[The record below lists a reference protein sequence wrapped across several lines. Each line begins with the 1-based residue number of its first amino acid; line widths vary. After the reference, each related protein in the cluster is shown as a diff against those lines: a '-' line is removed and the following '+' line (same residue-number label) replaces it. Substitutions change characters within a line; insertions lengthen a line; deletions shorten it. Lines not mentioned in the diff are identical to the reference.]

1 MGADDARV
9 EALFHEALARPPA
22 ERDAFLAAACDEAT
36 AREVRE
42 LLNASE
48 DAPWFLDNPL
58 VASLASLG
66 DGDLPI
72 GTRIGDYE
80 IIERLG
86 SGGMGHVYR
95 ARHLR
100 LECDHAI
107 KVLRGRGDATADARL
122 LAEARKAARLSHPNI
137 CHVYHVG
144 EHDGR
149 AYLSMELVQGVT
161 LQQRLNGGP
170 LPFDVARRYAL
181 EIADALA
188 HAHESGVIHADL
200 KPANIMV
207 TRQAHVKVLD
217 FGVARRV
224 ARLGTGESVTWE
236 AEQAGPIAGTLRY
249 MPPEVLR
256 NEGVDARGD
265 LWSLGVVLYE
275 MIAGRAAFRGET
287 AFELSSSILRDE
299 PAPFDSTVPFGIE
312 PVVRRCLEKDVARR
326 YQTADE
332 VRAALESP
340 EPASAPPASTRRP
353 WLWAGAA
360 LLAILVAAGGWW
372 FAARPDPSRD
382 RVSIAV
388 LPLESLSGAGDE
400 YFADGIAE
408 VLIGDLA
415 QVRAIRVI
423 SRQSTLGYRGTRTL
437 PAEIARTL
445 GVEYLVQGTVT
456 RAGTQV
462 RITAR
467 LLDPFTDE
475 YLWSQAFTRPL
486 EDVLT
491 LQNEVARDIA
501 RHVAVTIRPEE
512 EQRFAQTRAVR
523 PEVAEA
529 YLKGRS
535 LWNARSK
542 RTLEQAADAFRTAIR
557 LDPGHAQSYSGLA
570 DTYAVQASLGFVAA
584 RDGYPPARD
593 AAQQALRLDPG
604 LAEPHASLGRVKFSY
619 EWDDGQAAE
628 QEFLRALAINPG
640 YATARQWY
648 AVLLATRRD
657 LDRALTE
664 AQLAA
669 QSDPL
674 SPIIHWNVART
685 YYFRGEHDAA
695 LAAIARALELEADFP
710 MALVLAARVYAQQG
724 RLDEAQRAL
733 DTIRAKRPD
742 DVTSESLTLGAYIAA
757 IRGDRTTAIGIVK
770 QLEAD
775 PASQHVMPYYA
786 AKVYAALKEPD
797 EAFAHLY
804 RAADEQMAQ
813 IVFVA
818 VDPEFAALRNDPRL
832 PPLMKRVGVGGH
844 R

>member
-1 MGADDARV
+1 
-9 EALFHEALARPPA
+9 
-22 ERDAFLAAACDEAT
+22 
-36 AREVRE
+36 
-42 LLNASE
+42 
-48 DAPWFLDNPL
+48 
-58 VASLASLG
+58 
-66 DGDLPI
+66 
-72 GTRIGDYE
+72 
-80 IIERLG
+80 
-86 SGGMGHVYR
+86 MGHVYR

-137 CHVYHVG
+137 CHVYQVG

-161 LQQRLNGGP
+161 LQQRLHGGP

-249 MPPEVLR
+249 MPPEMLR
-256 NEGVDARGD
+256 NESVDARGD

-299 PAPFDSTVPFGIE
+299 PEPFDSTVPPGIE

-340 EPASAPPASTRRP
+340 EPASARHARTRRPP
-353 WLWAGAA
+353 WLWAAAA
-360 LLAILVAAGGWW
+360 LLAFLVAGGAWW
-372 FAARPDPSRD
+372 FAARPGRPRD

-400 YFADGIAE
+400 YFADGVTE

-423 SRQSTLGYRGTRTL
+423 SRQSTLGYRGTRTP

-445 GVEYLVQGTVT
+445 GVEYLVKGTVT

-462 RITAR
+462 RITAQ

-475 YLWSQAFTRPL
+475 HLWSQAFTRPL

-512 EQRFAQTRAVR
+512 EQRFAQTRPVR

-542 RTLEQAADAFRTAIR
+542 RALEQAAEAFRAAIR
-557 LDPGHAQSYSGLA
+557 MDPGHAQSYSGLA
-570 DTYAVQASLGFVAA
+570 DTYAVQASLGFVPA
-584 RDGYPPARD
+584 RDGYPLARD
-593 AAQQALRLDPG
+593 AARQALRLDPG

-657 LDRALTE
+657 LDEGAHRS
-664 AQLAA
+664 AA
-669 QSDPL
+669 
-674 SPIIHWNVART
+674 
-685 YYFRGEHDAA
+685 RGAEQPA
-695 LAAIARALELEADFP
+695 LADHPLEPGAHVLLSRRARCRPRGDRARARVGGGFP
-710 MALVLAARVYAQQG
+710 DGARACRASLRAAGPHSTRPNA
-724 RLDEAQRAL
+724 RWTR
-733 DTIRAKRPD
+733 IRTKRPD
-742 DVTSESLTLGAYIAA
+742 DVTSESLALGAYIAA
-757 IRGDRTTAIGIVK
+757 IRGDRKSAIGDR
-770 QLEAD
+770 EA
-775 PASQHVMPYYA
+775 ARSRSGGA
-786 AKVYAALKEPD
+786 ARDAL
-797 EAFAHLY
+797 LRGQGLC
-804 RAADEQMAQ
+804 RAEGAG
-813 IVFVA
+813 
-818 VDPEFAALRNDPRL
+818 P
-832 PPLMKRVGVGGH
+832 GVRAPVSCG

>member
-1 MGADDARV
+1 MGAEGGRV

-22 ERDAFLAAACDEAT
+22 ERDAFLAGACDEAT

-42 LLNASE
+42 LLQASE
-48 DAPWFLDNPL
+48 GAPWFLDDPL

-80 IIERLG
+80 ISERLG

-107 KVLRGRGDATADARL
+107 KVLRGRGDRTADARL

-137 CHVYHVG
+137 CHVYQVG

-161 LQQRLNGGP
+161 LQQRLHGGP

-275 MIAGRAAFRGET
+275 MIAGRSAFRGET

-299 PAPFDSTVPFGIE
+299 PAPFDSPVPFGIE

-340 EPASAPPASTRRP
+340 EPASAPQATTRRPP
-353 WLWAGAA
+353 WLWAAA
-360 LLAILVAAGGWW
+360 LLAFLVAGSAWW
-372 FAARPDPSRD
+372 FAARPDRPRV

-400 YFADGIAE
+400 YFADGVTE

-423 SRQSTLGYRGTRTL
+423 SRQSTLGYRGTRTP

-445 GVEYLVQGTVT
+445 GVEYLVKGTVT

-462 RITAR
+462 RITAQ

-475 YLWSQAFTRPL
+475 HLWSQAFTRPL

-512 EQRFAQTRAVR
+512 EQRFAQTRPVR
-523 PEVAEA
+523 AEVADA
-529 YLKGRS
+529 YIKGRS
-535 LWNARSK
+535 LWDVRSK
-542 RTLEQAADAFRTAIR
+542 RALEQAADAFRAAIR
-557 LDPGHAQSYSGLA
+557 MDPQHAQSFAGLA
-570 DTYAVQASLGFVAA
+570 DTYAVQASLGFV
-584 RDGYPPARD
+584 RARD
-593 AAQQALRLDPG
+593 AYPLAREAALSALRLDPG
-604 LAEPHASLGRVKFSY
+604 LAEPHASLGRVTFSY
-619 EWDDGQAAE
+619 EWDDGRVAE
-628 QEFLRALAINPG
+628 EEFLRALAINPG
-640 YATARQWY
+640 YPTARQWY
-648 AVLLATRRD
+648 SVLLATRGR
-657 LDRALTE
+657 LDEALTE
-664 AQLAA
+664 ARLAE
-669 QSDPL
+669 QSNPL

-685 YYFRGEHDAA
+685 HFFRREYEAS
-695 LAAIARALELEADFP
+695 LAEIARALELETDFAT
-710 MALVLAARVYAQQG
+710 ALVLAARVHAQQG
-724 RLDEAQRAL
+724 RAGEAQRAL
-733 DTIRAKRPD
+733 DRIRQE
-742 DVTSESLTLGAYIAA
+742 DVTSESLALGAYIAA
-757 IRGDRTTAIGIVK
+757 VRGDRKTAIGMVRR
-770 QLEAD
+770 LEAD
-775 PASQHVMPYYA
+775 PAAQHVMAYYV
-786 AKVYAALKEPD
+786 AKVYAALKDPD
-797 EAFAHLY
+797 QAFTYLD
-804 RAADEQMAQ
+804 RAADEQAAQ
-813 IVFVA
+813 IVFVG
-818 VDPEFAALRNDPRL
+818 VDPEFAALRKDPRL
-832 PPLMKRVGVGGH
+832 PPLMKRVGVGG
-844 R
+844 RR